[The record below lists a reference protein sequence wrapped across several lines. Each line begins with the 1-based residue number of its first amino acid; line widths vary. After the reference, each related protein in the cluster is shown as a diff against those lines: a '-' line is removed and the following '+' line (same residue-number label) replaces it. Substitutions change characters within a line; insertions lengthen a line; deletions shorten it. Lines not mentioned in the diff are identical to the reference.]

1 MLKCSKE
8 IRNGGIRNT
17 NLHGDGISNPV
28 DLLSIIDEDD
38 ELADGQEMIT

>member
-1 MLKCSKE
+1 MVVY
-8 IRNGGIRNT
+8 II
-17 NLHGDGISNPV
+17 NPV